1 MEYLSISEL
10 IILIITFLWGMGV
23 VVSILKIG
31 DYYGFEDYLTPQM
44 KRIIV
49 ISFFGSWFIFIYLI
63 IKEKHEKKQ

>member
-1 MEYLSISEL
+1 
-10 IILIITFLWGMGV
+10 MGV
-23 VVSILKIG
+23 IVSVLKIG

-49 ISFFGSWFIFIYLI
+49 ISFFGSWFVFIYLI